1 MRDMNLFHKNPR
13 FYLGLL
19 LTVLEGLLSGSNY
32 IVLYAVLKMLYDG
45 SADIRSITRISVL
58 VGVIFLIRLAIY
70 STGYTQSQIGGAEVS
85 KNIRLGLG
93 DKLRRVPLSSFTEKQ
108 EGQYINIMTADVNSY
123 EQILTH
129 KLASLVKNGVLS
141 VIVLALICVLYFPA
155 AILLLF
161 SLLLLVP
168 EMLLSFRIV
177 EKYGKEKN
185 SVTAEAVGQIVEY
198 IDGIRT
204 FRSYGMGG
212 VKNRNTTDVLR
223 KFSTVSYQYEAHG
236 IPVNFAFNIVN
247 WLTVPLIMWIGFIPW
262 QSGKIP
268 AITFLFLCMM
278 PMVFARL
285 IAAISVDLFS
295 YRNLLLSKTNIQNVL
310 AEKEEAKSQAVF
322 SPKEHDISFHDVSFS
337 YVQGEVVLKEM
348 NFSIPDCKLTAIVGD
363 SGSGKSTILNLIAKY
378 YEPESGE
385 IAIGGQSIRNV
396 NAEDV
401 LDSISMVDQ
410 DTFLFNDTVRENIRH
425 AKPSATDE
433 EIETACQK
441 ANCDPFIR
449 KMEKGYDTPIGENG
463 NLLSGGER
471 QRLSIARAI
480 LKNSPILLLDEA
492 TASLDIEN
500 EFAVKQA
507 IASLLQENKTVV
519 MIAHTLSII
528 KNADQILVLSGGKV
542 VESGTHEQLLS
553 LGGKYTAMWNAEQCI
568 TA

>member
-1 MRDMNLFHKNPR
+1 M
-13 FYLGLL
+13 
-19 LTVLEGLLSGSNY
+19 
-32 IVLYAVLKMLYDG
+32 
-45 SADIRSITRISVL
+45 
-58 VGVIFLIRLAIY
+58 
-70 STGYTQSQIGGAEVS
+70 
-85 KNIRLGLG
+85 
-93 DKLRRVPLSSFTEKQ
+93 
-108 EGQYINIMTADVNSY
+108 
-123 EQILTH
+123 
-129 KLASLVKNGVLS
+129 
-141 VIVLALICVLYFPA
+141 
-155 AILLLF
+155 
-161 SLLLLVP
+161 
-168 EMLLSFRIV
+168 

-247 WLTVPLIMWIGFIPW
+247 WLTVPLVMWIGFIPW
-262 QSGKIP
+262 QSGKIS

-285 IAAISVDLFS
+285 TAAISVDLFS

-348 NFSIPDCKLTAIVGD
+348 RFSIPDCKLTAIVGD

-449 KMEKGYDTPIGENG
+449 KMEKVYDTPIGENG

-507 IASLLQENKTVV
+507 IVSLLQENKTVV

-542 VESGTHEQLLS
+542 VESGTHEKLLA
-553 LGGKYTAMWNAEQCI
+553 LGGKYTAMWNAEQSI